1 MTMIPIVF
9 ALILL
14 HGPDGRE
21 IDVSVDEITS
31 LQCKLPKI
39 DNKLFADGVNTVI
52 NLTDGRFVSVR
63 ETCQQVR
70 DLVEEKMK

>member
-1 MTMIPIVF
+1 MFVLFI
-9 ALILL
+9 LIAL

-31 LQCKLPKI
+31 LQCKIPRVE
-39 DNKLFADGVNTVI
+39 NKLFVEGVHSIV

-63 ETCQQVR
+63 ETCLEIRNMISSAQ
-70 DLVEEKMK
+70 EK